1 MVDVKK
7 IEIPV
12 GDKVVTIETG
22 KYAKSASGS
31 VVVRC
36 GDTMLLVHAVVSPE
50 PRSEEHTSELQSQ
63 R

>member
-36 GDTMLLVHAVVSPE
+36 GDTMLLDSCCCKP
-50 PRSEEHTSELQSQ
+50 
-63 R
+63 